1 MTIHP
6 VDRRAFIAGAAAAG
20 GLALTRP
27 VWAKGGVT
35 AAIYPGSWD
44 DAYRSIVLPALKR
57 AHDVDLDMQP
67 LFALDQIAK
76 VKAARGQ

>member
-6 VDRRAFIAGAAAAG
+6 IDRRAFIAGAAAAG

-44 DAYRSIVLPALKR
+44 DAYRSIVLPAL
-57 AHDVDLDMQP
+57 
-67 LFALDQIAK
+67 
-76 VKAARGQ
+76 